1 MKNHILITD
10 SQLWINRYQDYLRG
24 TDFSAS
30 AFQDLEALVAS
41 CRDRAQETRFVLLSH
56 DALDNST
63 RDFAHYR
70 ELVDESIPILVM
82 FDYLNEIE
90 VLHLQTISTNGRSEC
105 HVKPY
110 NKAQMFK
117 LIDEVTLN
125 YYTTKTERIAN
136 RDNKILIV
144 DDEEEWL
151 DNLSKPLM
159 QERYMQVIS
168 KKSLIAAKEA
178 LNSDNFSLV
187 ISDLGLSPSDS
198 SDDSGIELLQYIRD
212 KDRKTNRKTPVIVV
226 SSHRS
231 IDIVATLFRNFG
243 ISDYYDKNR
252 FVANKLKNSVYSLLP

>member
-1 MKNHILITD
+1 
-10 SQLWINRYQDYLRG
+10 
-24 TDFSAS
+24 
-30 AFQDLEALVAS
+30 
-41 CRDRAQETRFVLLSH
+41 
-56 DALDNST
+56 
-63 RDFAHYR
+63 
-70 ELVDESIPILVM
+70 
-82 FDYLNEIE
+82 
-90 VLHLQTISTNGRSEC
+90 
-105 HVKPY
+105 
-110 NKAQMFK
+110 MFK